1 MVSPGPP
8 RADRVQALD
17 GLRGLACLAVLGFHY
32 LNRGPGLFPEIGPI
46 RSWAFWGLYGVDL
59 FFVISGF
66 VIFMTIQH
74 SSLRRFVISRAIR
87 LYPLYWVC
95 VVLTFA
101 VVTMAGLPGREV
113 SVGEAVVNLTM
124 LQEFFRVPHVD
135 GAYWTLTVEVSF
147 YFCAALLLAVGAVSG
162 RRVDFALAAWLTIA
176 LGVQLYNAV
185 TNSHAA
191 DILMRMFGWA
201 PLFII
206 GIVLYGVWAGDRRA
220 FRLVLIP
227 ISVAILGLRDPRD
240 SVAAAVIV
248 ALVCFALWG
257 PRVGLESRPLRWLGT
272 ISFALYLIHQNIGYV
287 ALRALRDLPSLVS
300 VAIVTLGMLAAA
312 TLLTYA
318 FDIPVRRAL
327 RGRLLPTSRI
337 RGT

>member
-1 MVSPGPP
+1 M
-8 RADRVQALD
+8 
-17 GLRGLACLAVLGFHY
+17 LGFHY

-66 VIFMTIQH
+66 VIVMTMQR
-74 SSLRRFVISRAIR
+74 SSLRRFAISRAIR

-95 VVLTFA
+95 VVLTFT
-101 VVTMAGLPGREV
+101 VVSIVGLPGREV
-113 SVGEAVVNLTM
+113 SLSEALFNLTM
-124 LQEFFRVPHVD
+124 VQEFFRVPHVD
-135 GAYWTLTVEVSF
+135 GAYWTLTVEISF
-147 YFCAALLLAVGAVSG
+147 YFCAALLLAAGAASG
-162 RRVDFALAAWLTIA
+162 RRLDFALAAWLIIA

-185 TNSHAA
+185 ANTVTA
-191 DILMRMFGWA
+191 DILMRAFGWA
-201 PLFII
+201 PLFVI
-206 GIVLYGVWAGDRRA
+206 GIVLYGAWVGDRRV
-220 FRLVLIP
+220 FRLALIP
-227 ISVAILGLRDPRD
+227 LSVAILALRDPRD
-240 SVAAAVIV
+240 SLAAAVIV

-287 ALRALRDLPSLVS
+287 ALRALRDLPAM
-300 VAIVTLGMLAAA
+300 VAVVIVTVGMLGAA

-327 RGRLLPTSRI
+327 RARLLPASRI